1 METRTCIHPAPSF
14 ILRRPQADVGLV
26 RFLGHRPDDLF
37 PSSLATV
44 IATRVFRSPRLRCL
58 VLAGALAGWSVPA
71 AFAQSYT
78 LNDLAG
84 RAASAATVPTG
95 AGTSSA
101 RANDLGLRLNA
112 NTAYYPNF
120 ATAGDGAARGGLRAS
135 ADVVWELFES
145 GLGEARYEAARA
157 NARATALSGASST
170 TPAMTAAQA
179 QFRARG
185 LALTLLQ
192 AEARA
197 FSATEAARLADSAA
211 ARYRR
216 LYATRDVLRSTAM
229 RADVEARRMQ
239 SDAERFS
246 TAARLLRGEL
256 SRQLQLPATFVITP
270 PDGLPAP
277 DEAALERGVRVN
289 VTRAFTVSPDA
300 FPDRYPWEDFRFAL
314 YAGYAYR
321 ELYGF
326 DGTNGGGAGSG
337 PRVGMRLSVPLR
349 FGPAVSTA
357 SVVPSNPIEREAR
370 VDASTQQAMTR
381 LADLLD
387 EFYRAASRYA
397 ERQAQA
403 EIERVRL
410 EESQLLASGGLRGE
424 RITPNEVMLAE
435 AHAREAL
442 GEAEAARLEAWR
454 VYYELLA
461 LSGN

>member
-1 METRTCIHPAPSF
+1 MA
-14 ILRRPQADVGLV
+14 GL
-26 RFLGHRPDDLF
+26 
-37 PSSLATV
+37 
-44 IATRVFRSPRLRCL
+44 
-58 VLAGALAGWSVPA
+58 SVPA
-71 AFAQSYT
+71 ALAQSYT

-95 AGTSSA
+95 AGASGA
-101 RANDLGLRLNA
+101 RANDLGLRLQANA
-112 NTAYYPNF
+112 AYYPDF

-135 ADVVWELFES
+135 ADIVWELFED

-157 NARATALSGASST
+157 NARASSLSGSPTS

-197 FSATEAARLADSAA
+197 AGSAEAARLADSAA
-211 ARYRR
+211 TRYRR

-239 SDAERFS
+239 ADAERFA

-256 SRQLQLPATFVITP
+256 SRQLQLPASFAVTP

-289 VTRAFTVSPDA
+289 VNRALTVAPDA
-300 FPDRYPWEDFRFAL
+300 FPERYHLEDFRFAL

-337 PRVGMRLSVPLR
+337 PRVGVRLRVPLR
-349 FGPAVSTA
+349 FGPAVSGSAAVAA
-357 SVVPSNPIEREAR
+357 SPIEREAR
-370 VDASTQQAMTR
+370 VDAATQQAMTR

-410 EESQLLASGGLRGE
+410 EESRLLASGGLRGE
-424 RITPNEVMLAE
+424 RMTPNEVMLAE
-435 AHAREAL
+435 ANAREAL
-442 GEAEAARLEAWR
+442 GDAEAARLEAWR